1 MQRNIVGELNNYYS
15 DLQVQ
20 CQMFKQKMSMEQI
33 QDLANCINVL
43 GNALSFAEK
52 YSTMNGNTQKS
63 EFTNYDYFHA
73 SKNTE
78 KSLYFKK
85 FAAAI
90 NNYDGIYD
98 YYISRYGEEP
108 LPKSMSKKDIIDR
121 LETYKKFM
129 KDDYDKKL
137 YDDFIRLLDRNSI
150 NHVRNVVDNFKG
162 SGTMDPN
169 KIKNTFLNAKGHVDQ
184 QNQQVMEKAKK
195 DPDYQPDIVMNADT
209 PSIVDNNIG
218 VSNYPYQPHQPHQP
232 HQFQRNCHPSHP

>member
-1 MQRNIVGELNNYYS
+1 MQRDFVGELNNYYS

-20 CQMFKQKMSMEQI
+20 CQMYKQKMSLEQI
-33 QDLANCINVL
+33 QDLANCIKIL
-43 GNALSFAEK
+43 GNALSFAEN
-52 YSTMNGNTQKS
+52 YSAMNGNASKS

-90 NNYDGIYD
+90 NNYDGVYD

-108 LPKSMSKKDIIDR
+108 LPKSMSKKDIIGR

-137 YDDFIRLLDRNSI
+137 YDDFIRLLNRSSI
-150 NHVRNVVDNFKG
+150 NHVHNIVDNFKG
-162 SGTMDPN
+162 SGTMDPH
-169 KIKNTFLNAKGHVDQ
+169 KIKNTFLNAKGHTDQ
-184 QNQQVMEKAKK
+184 QTQQVIEQAKNN
-195 DPDYQPDIVMNADT
+195 PDFQPDIVIGADT
-209 PSIVDNNIG
+209 PAIVGNNIG
-218 VSNYPYQPHQPHQP
+218 VSNHPHQHD
-232 HQFQRNCHPSHP
+232 QFQRNDNSTTYSYYK